1 MKPEA
6 ELLTDISN
14 GVDGVEGPVDRGAG
28 GAVDEEGREAVLSV
42 LQDQLLQVLRT
53 HSALGV
59 NIHLP
64 AVFNSQTQRGCCPLE
79 AVVTLNI

>member
-1 MKPEA
+1 MIYVNMKPEA

-14 GVDGVEGPVDRGAG
+14 GVDGVEGSVDRGAG

-42 LQDQLLQVLRT
+42 LQDQLLQVVRT
-53 HSALGV
+53 HPALRV

-64 AVFNSQTQRGCCPLE
+64 AVFNSHT
-79 AVVTLNI
+79 